1 MEQKEFYYCHATA
14 IENLDSI
21 IKNGIKANELGEI
34 FLYEDKA
41 IVLPEMLAW
50 KTFPPLKRDGDN
62 MIIYVGDAI
71 VKNQIFIPGWEYVNF
86 YIPAK
91 AISGELERDNVA
103 EFTARH
109 QWIAHQSVIYPVA
122 YEIRTIGKPESKPI
136 FINRK
141 DR

>member
-14 IENLDSI
+14 LENLDSI
-21 IKNGIKANELGEI
+21 IKNGIKANESGEI
-34 FLYEDKA
+34 YLYEDC
-41 IVLPEMLAW
+41 ILID
-50 KTFPPLKRDGDN
+50 LKRITGSVNDGWLEN
-62 MIIYVGDAI
+62 GVLHRYVGDMIAR
-71 VKNQIFIPGWEYVNF
+71 NQIFIPGEKYVNF

-103 EFTARH
+103 ELTARH

-122 YEIRTIGKPESKPI
+122 YETRTIGKPESKPI